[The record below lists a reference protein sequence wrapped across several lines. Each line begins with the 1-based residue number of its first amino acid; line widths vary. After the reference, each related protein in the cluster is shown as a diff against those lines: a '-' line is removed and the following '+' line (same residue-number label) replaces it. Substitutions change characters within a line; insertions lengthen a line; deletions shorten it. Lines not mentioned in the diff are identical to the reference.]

1 MDTVASHSC
10 HLLQQLHEQRIQGL
24 LCDCMLVVKG
34 VCFKAHKNVLAAFS
48 QYFRTL
54 FQNSSGQKND
64 VFHLD
69 IKNVGGIGQ
78 ILDFM
83 YTSHLD
89 LSQDNVQA
97 MLDIAQCLQVQN
109 VLNICHTFLKSSTAV
124 EQAASMPCTSVFSL
138 HSSLGTDSNCAGDS
152 YGTSLLPECSA
163 DTPANKV
170 LAEHHSHA
178 PQSLNLHTPSGDGQ
192 KPPQDSLDGNCT
204 ELPFKQ
210 PNYYYKLRNF
220 YSKQFYKQN
229 TCSDHERGAESS
241 FSYNTPPEINTVENN
256 SCTVNHSECV
266 LETSDHL
273 PSNFLVQSASEAAP
287 DQNAESTVM
296 QPTRQMRLKKAIHL
310 KKLNFLRS
318 QKSAEQPPEPQ
329 RDDSRVTE
337 VIEPVNE
344 STTDMTDVR
353 VTDEK
358 DAEDLVNSENFEQ
371 TVEVE
376 RSQGPL
382 EQEGQSQTLQSQK
395 QYTCELC
402 GKAFKHPSN
411 LELHKRSHTGEKPFE
426 CNICGKHFSQAGNL
440 QTHLRRHSGEKP
452 YICEI
457 CGKRFAASGDVQRH
471 IIIHSGEKPHLCD
484 ICGRGFSNFSNLKEH
499 KKTHTADKVFTCD
512 ECGKSFNMQRKLVKH
527 RIRHTGERPYSC
539 SACGKCFAGSGDLR
553 RHVRTHTGEKPYTCE
568 TCNKCFTRSAVLR
581 RHKKMHCK
589 ASEEGPS
596 TLEEFAQGIET
607 SDLDKSQSSDSFG
620 PDVSVALLPVSVKFP
635 VHPTGNSAEFDSSAD
650 SFCKLRS
657 MIQHH
662 DSANPEKLSVDSAK
676 LLKAQAQQTA
686 APPYAYPGADGSSAE
701 EPLQHGIAMMRSSAG
716 LAGPCSEPPGS
727 RASSAAYKGSE
738 GPFFSSMTLWG
749 LAMKTLQNE
758 SELEQ

>member
-109 VLNICHTFLKSSTAV
+109 VLNICHTFLKTSPAV
-124 EQAASMPCTSVFSL
+124 EQAASVPCNSVFSL
-138 HSSLGTDSNCAGDS
+138 QGTLTAHTSCPTDS
-152 YGTSLLPECSA
+152 YGTNLLQESSS
-163 DTPANKV
+163 DTQGNKV
-170 LAEHHSHA
+170 LPDHHSH
-178 PQSLNLHTPSGDGQ
+178 PLQPVHLHMPSSDAEKQLQGSSDG
-192 KPPQDSLDGNCT
+192 GCT
-204 ELPFKQ
+204 ELPFKP
-210 PNYYYKLRNF
+210 PNHYYKLRNF
-220 YSKQFYKQN
+220 YSKQFSKQN
-229 TCSDHERGAESS
+229 NHGRAAEPS
-241 FSYNTPPEINTVENN
+241 FSYNTPAEINPAENN
-256 SCTVNHSECV
+256 PCPINHSECI
-266 LETSDHL
+266 LENSDHL
-273 PSNFLVQSASEAAP
+273 PSNLLVQSVNEAAP
-287 DQNAESTVM
+287 DGDVDVGLL
-296 QPTRQMRLKKAIHL
+296 QPTKQMRLKKAIHL

-318 QKSAEQPPEPQ
+318 QRAAEQLPELK
-329 RDDSRVTE
+329 RGDSRIAE
-337 VIEPVNE
+337 VSE
-344 STTDMTDVR
+344 SISESNTDMTNAR
-353 VTDEK
+353 VPEEK
-358 DAEDLVNSENFEQ
+358 ETEVLVNSENFEQ
-371 TVEVE
+371 TIEME
-376 RSQGPL
+376 RSQGAS
-382 EQEGQSQTLQSQK
+382 EQEGQSQALQVQR

-589 ASEEGPS
+589 VPDEGPNA
-596 TLEEFAQGIET
+596 LDEFSQGIET
-607 SDLDKSQSSDSFG
+607 SDLNRSQSSDSLG
-620 PDVSVALLPVSVKFP
+620 QEMSVALLPVSIKFP
-635 VHPTGNSAEFDSSAD
+635 IRPTLNSTEFDSSVD
-650 SFCKLRS
+650 SYCKVRS
-657 MIQHH
+657 MIQHQ
-662 DSANPEKLSVDSAK
+662 DTANPQKPSMDSAK
-676 LLKAQAQQTA
+676 LPKAQAQPSPPP
-686 APPYAYPGADGSSAE
+686 PPYAYADVSSAE
-701 EPLQHGIAMMRSSAG
+701 EPLHIPMLRSSLVG
-716 LAGPCSEPPGS
+716 LDGHCNDPLGS
-727 RASSAAYKGSE
+727 RTSSAAYKNNE